1 MALQFSQFEEIKEGL
16 QLLNEKEIII
26 GKGANYG
33 QIVFLVGGAGSGKGY
48 SKTHFLQGN
57 KFKSRD
63 VDEWK
68 KAFLKIA
75 MLKNKYPELKALD
88 LKNPDD
94 VTTLHM
100 WVKEKGI
107 KEKTLD
113 TLLLSAK
120 VGKLPNIL
128 FDITYK
134 DKEDVNA
141 LLPVLKE
148 VGYDSTAFHLVWVLT
163 NYAIAIRQNKDPKR
177 GRVVRDDVMLDT
189 HSGASNNMYAVL
201 KNGTPS
207 GVDGG
212 VYIILGG
219 KEHTVYYKDDKGR
232 ELDGVQV
239 PRTVIKDFKYLKLK
253 EPGKAMTTD
262 AGLRDQAYKWIINN
276 VPRNFGGG
284 AYDNR
289 GIFYDAERAR
299 KKEVSEMVYTTDDGT
314 VLPSVYCDMDQ
325 VLANFLQGTKDVLGA
340 SYADKEYWADPD
352 STIKLSEAQRF
363 LEKEIEFMRRRAG
376 IDIHGFPPFQEA

>member
-1 MALQFSQFEEIKEGL
+1 MALQFTQFNEINEGI

-148 VGYDSTAFHLVWVLT
+148 VGYNSTSFHLVWVLT
-163 NYAIAIRQNKDPKR
+163 NYAIAIRQNKDI
-177 GRVVRDDVMLDT
+177 V
-189 HSGASNNMYAVL
+189 
-201 KNGTPS
+201 
-207 GVDGG
+207 
-212 VYIILGG
+212 
-219 KEHTVYYKDDKGR
+219 
-232 ELDGVQV
+232 
-239 PRTVIKDFKYLKLK
+239 F
-253 EPGKAMTTD
+253 
-262 AGLRDQAYKWIINN
+262 
-276 VPRNFGGG
+276 
-284 AYDNR
+284 
-289 GIFYDAERAR
+289 
-299 KKEVSEMVYTTDDGT
+299 
-314 VLPSVYCDMDQ
+314 
-325 VLANFLQGTKDVLGA
+325 TKDN
-340 SYADKEYWADPD
+340 K
-352 STIKLSEAQRF
+352 
-363 LEKEIEFMRRRAG
+363 
-376 IDIHGFPPFQEA
+376 H